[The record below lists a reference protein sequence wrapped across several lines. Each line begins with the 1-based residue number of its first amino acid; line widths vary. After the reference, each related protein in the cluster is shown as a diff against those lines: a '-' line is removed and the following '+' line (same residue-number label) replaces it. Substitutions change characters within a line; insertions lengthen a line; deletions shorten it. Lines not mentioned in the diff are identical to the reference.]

1 MVGGCILDMW
11 VWGEVEEHKGVF
23 TIFTLIPWYICDF
36 SVWINPKKGQ
46 FGYIFTVCFVVIFVM
61 YRTCDSLRLITFDNF
76 V

>member
-1 MVGGCILDMW
+1 M
-11 VWGEVEEHKGVF
+11 EEHKGVF

-36 SVWINPKKGQ
+36 SVWINPEKGQ